1 MTMRR
6 RQALKAG
13 VGALAGIVGAP
24 AIMQAPGGIETVVV
38 DGMARRQLSRRH
50 LAEIKRA

>member
-13 VGALAGIVGAP
+13 VGALAGIVGTP
-24 AIMQAPGGIETVVV
+24 AIAQAQAALKLPLSTAWPDGNFHVVI
-38 DGMARRQLSRRH
+38 LP
-50 LAEIKRA
+50 K